1 MLFTVAS
8 ILVACTASEE
18 RSLLKRHLITP
29 REPLQK
35 VLDFLDNKLPVDL
48 DGSGLV
54 KNIKAWKLG
63 DQAIGDWVAKG
74 LAITVFGTWPAQL
87 VLAILNEFFLS
98 AESNL
103 QGWEYSMA
111 YTSFGCMLA
120 MDGFGAYKMQK
131 NRKAYIMV
139 GGAVALAWGL
149 YSAVYHN
156 VMGFTGESAGTH
168 KILRLVV
175 TAVGLTVV
183 LFNWLKTLL
192 PVLLKF
198 FE

>member
-35 VLDFLDNKLPVDL
+35 ALDFLDNKLPVDL

-63 DQAIGDWVAKG
+63 GQAIGDWVAKG

-87 VLAILNEFFLS
+87 VLAILNEFIF

-103 QGWEYSMA
+103 RGWEYSMA

-156 VMGFTGESAGTH
+156 VMGLESEGTL

>member
-18 RSLLKRHLITP
+18 RSLLKRHLISP

-35 VLDFLDNKLPVDL
+35 ALDFLDNKLPVAL

-54 KNIKAWKLG
+54 KNIKTLKLG
-63 DQAIGDWVAKG
+63 GQAIGDWVAKG

-87 VLAILNEFFLS
+87 VLAILNEFILES
-98 AESNL
+98 ASL
-103 QGWEYSMA
+103 RGWEYSMA

-149 YSAVYHN
+149 YSAVYH
-156 VMGFTGESAGTH
+156 GTIAVEGDEKIN

-175 TAVGLTVV
+175 TALGLTVV

>member
-1 MLFTVAS
+1 
-8 ILVACTASEE
+8 
-18 RSLLKRHLITP
+18 
-29 REPLQK
+29 
-35 VLDFLDNKLPVDL
+35 
-48 DGSGLV
+48 
-54 KNIKAWKLG
+54 
-63 DQAIGDWVAKG
+63 
-74 LAITVFGTWPAQL
+74 
-87 VLAILNEFFLS
+87 LNEFIFADASLR
-98 AESNL
+98 
-103 QGWEYSMA
+103 GWEYSMA

-131 NRKAYIMV
+131 NRTAYIMV
-139 GGAVALAWGL
+139 GGAVALAWVL
-149 YSAVYHN
+149 YYAVYYN
-156 VMGFTGESAGTH
+156 VMSLDSEGTL